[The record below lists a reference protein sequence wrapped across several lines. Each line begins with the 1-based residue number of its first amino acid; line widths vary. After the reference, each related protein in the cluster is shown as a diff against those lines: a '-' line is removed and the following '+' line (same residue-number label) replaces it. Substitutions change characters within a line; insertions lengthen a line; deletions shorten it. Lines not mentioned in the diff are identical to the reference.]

1 MVCEAMNVWL
11 HVDAAYAGPAA
22 MLPEARR
29 HFVGWERADS
39 IVINPHKWLA
49 TPMDCSTLLFRDRDA
64 FRSSL
69 ALTPEYLSSDTQGVV
84 NLMDYGLPLGRR
96 FRALK
101 LWFLFRQLGA
111 EALREMLRRHLRL
124 AGEFAGWIR
133 ADRRF
138 ELAAPVP
145 FGTVCFRA
153 YAPGAEPEP
162 PGVEPGTKQRTD
174 PAGAEPEPPGT
185 DPAGTKPRTDPA
197 ATNAWN
203 RELLARLNRR
213 GPVFLSHTVLDD
225 RYTLRLSVGSVHTGE
240 RHVREAYTLLCE
252 EYDGLVREGWP
263 ALDR

>member
-1 MVCEAMNVWL
+1 
-11 HVDAAYAGPAA
+11 
-22 MLPEARR
+22 
-29 HFVGWERADS
+29 
-39 IVINPHKWLA
+39 
-49 TPMDCSTLLFRDRDA
+49 
-64 FRSSL
+64 
-69 ALTPEYLSSDTQGVV
+69 
-84 NLMDYGLPLGRR
+84 
-96 FRALK
+96 
-101 LWFLFRQLGA
+101 
-111 EALREMLRRHLRL
+111 EMLRRHLRL

-153 YAPGAEPEP
+153 NAPGAEPEP
-162 PGVEPGTKQRTD
+162 PGAEPGTKPRTK
-174 PAGAEPEPPGT
+174 PPG
-185 DPAGTKPRTDPA
+185 TDPA

-225 RYTLRLSVGSVHTGE
+225 RYTLRLSVGSVHTGD
-240 RHVREAYTLLCE
+240 RHVRKAYALLCE